1 MRAYGVSFT
10 EVILSHQDAT
20 NHLRSQR
27 EAALAGGGETRIK
40 AQHDKGKRT
49 ARERIEEF
57 VDPGSFVEHQTYIR
71 GRFEGFGLANKRNPG
86 DGVVTGSAKV
96 GGRQVWLAVQDFTVL
111 GGSLGEMHARRIA
124 DAGSPFIAI
133 NDSGGARIQEGILAL
148 EGYGAIF
155 RNNTLA
161 SGVIPQISVILGPCA
176 GGAVYSPAITDF
188 ILMVDGV
195 SNMFITGPEVI
206 RAVTGEQ
213 VSQEDLG
220 GAEPHCQKSGV
231 AHRRFPTEQ
240 ECFSFIKT
248 LLSYLPS
255 NNRDLPP
262 IAESTDDPDRATP
275 ELEEIVPADDRQAYD
290 IKDVIGSLFDRDSF
304 LEIHAEFAPNIVV
317 GFAKL
322 AGRTV
327 GIMANQPMQFAAV
340 LNIDASDKAARFV
353 RFCDAFNVPVISL
366 VDVPGFL
373 PGVAQEHGGIIRHGA
388 KLLYAIAESTV
399 PKVAFILRKAYGGAF
414 ISMASKA
421 LGYDRVLAL
430 PIAQIAVMGADGA
443 ANIVFRKDIKAAED
457 PAAMREQKIE
467 EFKQGVMTPFVAAG
481 YGYVDEVVL
490 PADGRTELIRSVEML
505 ARKREQRPTKKHG
518 NLPL

>member
-1 MRAYGVSFT
+1 
-10 EVILSHQDAT
+10 LSNQDAI
-20 NHLRSQR
+20 NHLRTAR
-27 EAALAGGGETRIK
+27 AAVHAGGGEARIK
-40 AQHDKGKRT
+40 AQHEKGKLT
-49 ARERIEEF
+49 ARERIEAL
-57 VDPGSFVEHQTYIR
+57 VDPGSFVEHQTFIR
-71 GRFEGFGLANKRNPG
+71 GRSDDFGLAGKHTPG

-96 GGRQVWLAVQDFTVL
+96 GGRQIWLAAQDFTVL
-111 GGSLGEMHARRIA
+111 GGSLGEMNARRIS
-124 DAGSPFIAI
+124 DAQEMAMKTGSPFIAI
-133 NDSGGARIQEGILAL
+133 NDSGGARIQEGILSL

-195 SNMFITGPEVI
+195 SNMYITGPEVI

-220 GAEPHCQKSGV
+220 GADPHCRKSGV

-240 ECFSFIKT
+240 ACFSFIKT
-248 LLSYLPS
+248 LLDYLPS

-262 IAESTDDPDRATP
+262 LAESTDDPDRQTP
-275 ELEEIVPADDRQAYD
+275 EIEELVPVDDHVAYD
-290 IKDVIGSLFDRDSF
+290 VKEVIGSLFDADSF
-304 LEIHAEFAPNIVV
+304 LEIHAEFAPNMVV

-327 GIMANQPMQFAAV
+327 GIIANQPMQFAAV
-340 LNIDASDKAARFV
+340 LNIDAADKAARFV
-353 RFCDAFNVPVISL
+353 RFCDAFNVPVVSL

-388 KLLYAIAESTV
+388 KLLYAIAEATV
-399 PKVAFILRKAYGGAF
+399 PKIAFILRKAYGGAF

-421 LGYDRVLAL
+421 IGYDRVLAL
-430 PIAQIAVMGADGA
+430 PIAQIAVMGAEGA
-443 ANIVFRKDIKAAED
+443 ANIIFRKEINAAED
-457 PAAMREQKIE
+457 PAAMREQKVE
-467 EFKQGVMTPFVAAG
+467 EFKQSVMTPFVAAG
-481 YGYVDEVVL
+481 YGYVDEVVH
-490 PADGRTELIRSVEML
+490 PADCRTELIRSIEMF
-505 ARKREQRPTKKHG
+505 ARKRDQNPAKKHG
-518 NLPL
+518 NIPL